1 MVRYTEDEER
11 PRKSKQQECMN
22 TVLRFQIRLKKE
34 EKPIGNIDIDL
45 SLTTNSSLGRRGFK
59 IQMTESPKT
68 ETTVT
73 EAKRWSQN
81 APLSQVTPD
90 NA

>member
-1 MVRYTEDEER
+1 
-11 PRKSKQQECMN
+11 MN

-73 EAKRWSQN
+73 EAKR
-81 APLSQVTPD
+81 
-90 NA
+90 